1 MKILNL
7 YAGIGGNRKEWSN
20 KHKVTAVEINPEIA
34 TIYKRKF
41 PNDKVI
47 VGDAHEY
54 LREHYKEFDFI
65 WSSRPCQ
72 SHSSFRYNICVRFRR
87 TKPMYPDMKLYEEIL
102 LLQGYFKGKY
112 VVENVKSWYKP
123 LVEPILLQRHY
134 FWANFEIPNKEFE
147 KDGIGLTGGRNQHEN
162 KQIKKL
168 QDKMGFDLTGLKGNK
183 RTMLRNCVNPLVGKY
198 ILDKAINQ
206 VKTLF

>member
-7 YAGIGGNRKEWSN
+7 YAGIGGNRKNWGDE
-20 KHKVTAVEINPEIA
+20 HEITAVEFNQNIA
-34 TIYKRKF
+34 NIYQDFF
-41 PNDKVI
+41 PNDKVV

-54 LREHYKEFDFI
+54 LLDHFQEFDFI
-65 WSSRPCQ
+65 WSSPPCP
-72 SHSSFRYNICVRFRR
+72 SHSTFRKNFSMNVGSKAI
-87 TKPMYPDMKLYEEIL
+87 YPDMKLYEEIL